1 MRRDEGVTHL
11 FGKRLKLVEAAFL
24 VTGFKFGKDSFI
36 VGLSGCDDMKEN
48 PGKFMGAV
56 FDGFDGTVSCALG
69 AMIVAQVGLIVMKR
83 LSGHPKLLGGA
94 VLGFNFRRTDATAG
108 AGAVLRT

>member
-1 MRRDEGVTHL
+1 M
-11 FGKRLKLVEAAFL
+11 
-24 VTGFKFGKDSFI
+24 VTGLKFRKDSFI

-83 LSGHPKLLGGA
+83 LSRHAKFLSGA
-94 VLGFNFRRTDATAG
+94 VLGFDFGSTDATAG
-108 AGAVLRT
+108 TGAVLGT